1 MCYVCVYVC
10 VCVCLCVCV
19 CVRVCSHGAT
29 TRSLRKAWFSKYTIF
44 YHYGKHSFPNVRYF
58 LYKLSA
64 CLDNLRMNP
73 STLGRA
79 LLDRV
84 SGISATQH
92 HLFLALQ
99 LFQFFIV
106 IVNYE
111 DTIIP
116 FLRQLLSWAKNVYA
130 KLFTRLRKHHC

>member
-1 MCYVCVYVC
+1 MQ
-10 VCVCLCVCV
+10 
-19 CVRVCSHGAT
+19 
-29 TRSLRKAWFSKYTIF
+29 
-44 YHYGKHSFPNVRYF
+44 YF

-64 CLDNLRMNP
+64 FLDNLRMNP
-73 STLGRA
+73 LSLGRA
-79 LLDRV
+79 SLDRV

-92 HLFLALQ
+92 HLFLALK
-99 LFQFFIV
+99 LFEFFI

-130 KLFTRLRKHHC
+130 KVFTRLRKPACNVNALYLLY